1 MVFDIIKLEEGD
13 IIMNIYE
20 EFVEILKGKAS
31 VKEIERTSD
40 LRSLGIDSLDLV
52 EIIMDVEDKF
62 GIQFENDELNK
73 FVTVDDVVKAIE
85 AKK

>member
-1 MVFDIIKLEEGD
+1 
-13 IIMNIYE
+13 MNIYE

-31 VKEIERTSD
+31 VKEIEATSD

-73 FVTVDDVVKAIE
+73 FVTVSDVVKAIE
-85 AKK
+85 TKK

>member
-1 MVFDIIKLEEGD
+1 
-13 IIMNIYE
+13 MNIYE

-31 VKEIERTSD
+31 VKEIESTSD